1 MGRGHMACQT
11 PVKNL
16 VGLADCNNF
25 FVSCERVFRPDLE
38 GKPVVVLSSNDGC
51 VISRSNE
58 AKALNIPMG
67 IPWFKI
73 KDTVRCRNVVVFSGN
88 MDLYSDFSARV
99 MNCLKRYTDQIEQ
112 YSIDEAFFNLAIAAI
127 DDPLQYCAQI
137 RTAILK
143 NCGIPVSIGISTT
156 KTLCKV
162 ASELA
167 KERSKKDP
175 RSSGVYRLSPEE
187 RDKIFPHIPLEDL
200 WGIGRQSAQRL
211 SSAGIRTVLQLLAE
225 DESRIRRLLS
235 IRGVLTVR
243 ELKGIP
249 CLPLEEIA
257 PLPRSLQVSRSFGQK
272 LTRYED
278 IAAAVVRHAVE
289 GAFRLRDRQL
299 CAGSV
304 GCILQTRR
312 LGGVPCFR
320 SAELPFDAP
329 TSRDGDI
336 ISGALKCLK
345 EIFLPGQIYAKTGIY
360 LNRLVSSR
368 CRQMNLF
375 ERGDHGE
382 RQDRLM
388 HAVDSINRTL
398 GRSAIAPAAIQCD
411 APGEPRRQHLS
422 PWKDGM
428 ATVRMIRREG

>member
-1 MGRGHMACQT
+1 MDRQA
-11 PVKNL
+11 PVKKL
-16 VGLADCNNF
+16 IGLADCNNF

-67 IPWFKI
+67 IPWFKV
-73 KDTVRCRNVVVFSGN
+73 KDAMRRQGVVVFSGN
-88 MDLYSDFSARV
+88 MELYGDFSSRV
-99 MNCLKRYTDQIEQ
+99 MSVLRRFSDRVEP
-112 YSIDEAFFNLAIAAI
+112 YSIDESFFNLAIAAI
-127 DDPLQYCAQI
+127 DDPLQYCRDI
-137 RTAILK
+137 RATILK

-175 RSSGVYRLSPEE
+175 LSDGVQSLMPEE
-187 RDKIFPHIPLEDL
+187 TEDVFLHLPLEDV
-200 WGIGRQSAQRL
+200 WGIGRKSAQRL
-211 SSAGIRTVLQLLAE
+211 YSVGIRTVPQLLRE
-225 DESRIRRLLS
+225 DEKRIRRILS

-249 CLPLEEIA
+249 CLSLEEAA
-257 PLPRSLQVSRSFGQK
+257 PPPQSLQVSRSFGQK
-272 LTRYED
+272 LTRYDD
-278 IAAAVVRHAVE
+278 IAAAVVKHAVE
-289 GAFRLRDRQL
+289 GAFRLRKQRL
-299 CAGSV
+299 CAGAV
-304 GCILQTRR
+304 GCILQTSRFA
-312 LGGVPCFR
+312 GTPCFR

-329 TSRDGDI
+329 TSRDGDV

-345 EIFLPGQIYAKTGIY
+345 EIFLPGLHYAKTGIY

-375 ERGDHGE
+375 EAGGDGE

-388 HAVDSINRTL
+388 CAIDSINRTF
-398 GRSAIAPAAIQCD
+398 GRTAIEPAMLQCTE
-411 APGEPRRQHLS
+411 ASEPQCRHRS
-422 PWKDGM
+422 PWNGWSVT
-428 ATVRMIRREG
+428 ARIAEERRGNF